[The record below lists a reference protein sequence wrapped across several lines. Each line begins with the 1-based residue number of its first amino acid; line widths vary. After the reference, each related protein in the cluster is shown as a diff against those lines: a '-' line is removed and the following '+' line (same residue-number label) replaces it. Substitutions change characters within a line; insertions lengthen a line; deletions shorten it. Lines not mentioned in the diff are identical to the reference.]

1 MVIGVPASGH
11 RPSVFVID
19 DDDAV
24 RAFMRTRLE
33 ANNFSVVEANT
44 GEEALRRVDES
55 IDLVIVDLGL
65 PGIDGFTVVR
75 SLRERFTMPIIMV
88 TAAADEGDRVLGLE
102 IGADDYVVKPFLP
115 PRVRGARS
123 CSAPPRVDTQYRAT
137 APATLQRGRCRAR
150 RHPAKARRGDQ
161 ILPMTNRE
169 FDLLLF
175 LVMSPRQ
182 AFTREQLLRN
192 VWNAEPGW
200 QDPATVTEHVH
211 RLRRLIDV
219 DPAVPSR
226 LVTVRGVGYRFDP

>member
-1 MVIGVPASGH
+1 MVIDVAAPGQ

-19 DDDAV
+19 DDDDV
-24 RAFMRTRLE
+24 RAFMRKRLE
-33 ANNFSVVEANT
+33 ANNFNVDEADS

-88 TAAADEGDRVLGLE
+88 TAAGDEGDRVLGLE

-115 PRVRGARS
+115 REFVARVHAALRRGSTRTTDPAPRQLFTVGD
-123 CSAPPRVDTQYRAT
+123 VVLDAT
-137 APATLQRGRCRAR
+137 ARE
-150 RHPAKARRGDQ
+150 ARRGDQ
-161 ILPMTNRE
+161 ILSMTNRE

-211 RLRRLIDV
+211 RLRRLIEV

>member
-1 MVIGVPASGH
+1 MVIGVAAFGH
-11 RPSVFVID
+11 QPSVFVID
-19 DDDAV
+19 DDDGV
-24 RAFMRTRLE
+24 RAFIRTRLE
-33 ANNFSVVEANT
+33 ANNYTVAEAAS

-75 SLRERFTMPIIMV
+75 SLRERFSMPIIMV

-102 IGADDYVVKPFLP
+102 LGADDYVVKPFLP
-115 PRVRGARS
+115 REFVARVHAVLRRAKARQTEPAPRQLFEVGD
-123 CSAPPRVDTQYRAT
+123 VVLDAT
-137 APATLQRGRCRAR
+137 ARE
-150 RHPAKARRGDQ
+150 ARRGDQ

-182 AFTREQLLRN
+182 AFTRDQLLQN

-200 QDPATVTEHVH
+200 QDPATVTEYVH
-211 RLRRLIDV
+211 RLRRLIEV
-219 DPAVPSR
+219 DRAAPSH
-226 LVTVRGVGYRFDP
+226 LVTVRGVGYRYDP

>member
-1 MVIGVPASGH
+1 MVIGMAASGH

-19 DDDAV
+19 DDDDV
-24 RAFMRTRLE
+24 RAFIRRRLE
-33 ANNFSVVEANT
+33 ANNFSVGEAAS

-115 PRVRGARS
+115 RELVARVQAALRRASTRTTEPSPQRHFAVGD
-123 CSAPPRVDTQYRAT
+123 VVLDAT
-137 APATLQRGRCRAR
+137 A
-150 RHPAKARRGDQ
+150 HEARRGDQ
-161 ILPMTNRE
+161 VLSMTKRE

-200 QDPATVTEHVH
+200 QDPATVTEHIH

-219 DPAVPSR
+219 DPAIPSR

>member
-1 MVIGVPASGH
+1 MC
-11 RPSVFVID
+11 
-19 DDDAV
+19 V
-24 RAFMRTRLE
+24 RSCGQRLE
-33 ANNFSVVEANT
+33 ANNFIVADAAS

-55 IDLVIVDLGL
+55 VDLVIVDLGL

-88 TAAADEGDRVLGLE
+88 TAAGDEGDRVLGLE

-115 PRVRGARS
+115 REFVARVQAVLRRASIRTTE
-123 CSAPPRVDTQYRAT
+123 PP
-137 APATLQRGRCRAR
+137 PGRLFSVGDVVLDAMA
-150 RHPAKARRGDQ
+150 HEARRGDQ
-161 ILPMTNRE
+161 VLPMTNRE

-192 VWNAEPGW
+192 VWNTEPGW

-211 RLRRLIDV
+211 RLRRLIEL